1 MMTLPRN
8 RWLISV
14 TALLFTVSCSGD
26 DEAKNG
32 KSADKTVE
40 KHVPKLHDAE
50 PLKPES
56 LKPLENAP
64 VTPLPQQGH
73 EMKEEV
79 TLTGSI
85 FYKSL
90 EGGFYAF
97 VSEDGNRYS
106 LHGLNEAFQQN
117 GLIVEISGHPKP
129 DMMTTTQYGTVLQVN
144 HVKVLDASRVIGKD
158 GNPTH

>member
-73 EMKEEV
+73 A
-79 TLTGSI
+79 GSEI
-85 FYKSL
+85 KTMSKIKPA
-90 EGGFYAF
+90 EAH
-97 VSEDGNRYS
+97 VPRRPREPRSEWR
-106 LHGLNEAFQQN
+106 A
-117 GLIVEISGHPKP
+117 
-129 DMMTTTQYGTVLQVN
+129 
-144 HVKVLDASRVIGKD
+144 RVIAHMRDK
-158 GNPTH
+158 

>member
-1 MMTLPRN
+1 MMTLPRH

-14 TALLFTVSCSGD
+14 TALLFTVSCSD
-26 DEAKNG
+26 DNEAENG
-32 KSADKTVE
+32 NSVDKTVE
-40 KHVPKLHDAE
+40 KHVPNPHDATL
-50 PLKPES
+50 LKPEP

-85 FYKSL
+85 FYKEL

-97 VSEDGNRYS
+97 VSENGDRYT

-117 GLIVEISGHPKP
+117 GLVVEIEGTRRP
-129 DMMTTTQYGTVLQVN
+129 DVMTTTQYGTVLQVK
-144 HVKVLDASRVIGKD
+144 HVKVLDASKVIGKG